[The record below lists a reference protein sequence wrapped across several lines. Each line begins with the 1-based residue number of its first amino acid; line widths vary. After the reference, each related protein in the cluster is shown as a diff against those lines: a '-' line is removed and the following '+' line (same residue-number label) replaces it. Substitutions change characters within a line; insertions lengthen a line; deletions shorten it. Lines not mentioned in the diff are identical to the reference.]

1 MLHRLNR
8 WLLFVLGKGF
18 LFLVLGFVPTLAVA
32 QEAETSGPETASPA
46 SPAEA
51 EEKPAEPT
59 AAEPSKEE
67 FAAARPAEPSKEALA
82 AARDLF
88 KQGLAAEKENAW
100 QEALTAFEKV
110 SRVKMTSQ
118 VRYHIGLCH
127 EKLGHFVDA
136 LNAFELAAQEAKA
149 AGVKTVA
156 EQAPL
161 HAEAVRERIGYL
173 TITVT
178 GTIRTS
184 RIFIDERPVD
194 LALLGARLPV
204 DPGKHALLVKRG
216 DELVEE
222 RAFELAEK
230 EEQSIELFIDD
241 PEPVAEPVTG
251 PTGPAGP
258 RPDEDNPR
266 VPAYI
271 TAGAGLAVL
280 GGAGVFFA
288 LRQATLYNLDCET
301 IDPSPLGPTATGCH
315 PDSQATADLAQT
327 YTHVTNVFAA
337 VGGAAVATGVVLFFV
352 LDGDEDPEQPEQPAT
367 TARSIQ
373 IAPAPGGVQIMGR
386 F

>member
-184 RIFIDERPVD
+184 RIFIDERPID

-204 DPGKHALLVKRG
+204 DPGKHALIVKRG

-241 PEPVAEPVTG
+241 PEPVAEPVIG

-352 LDGDEDPEQPEQPAT
+352 LDGDEDPEQPAT